1 VRPAST
7 ARADSGAD
15 LELELHPKQSLVFDS
30 PATEILYGG
39 AAGGGKSHLL
49 RVAMIAWCVAIQGL
63 QCYLFRRT
71 YPELISSHLEGPG
84 SFLEILAPWIEHGYA
99 KVNISSLDIQF
110 PANRSAIHLRHCQYE
125 TDLPKYQSAEI
136 HALGLDEVT
145 HFTERMYRF
154 LRSRV
159 RLGSLAIP
167 EVYRGRFPRVI
178 VASNPGGIG
187 HNWVKASWIDPKPAG
202 EVWRAPIAEGG
213 MLRQFIAARLEDN
226 PTLVEN
232 DPDYAAKLSGLGS
245 AELVRAMLEG
255 DWNIVAGGALDDVW
269 NPVRHVVS
277 PFPIPADWSVDRSFD
292 WGSSKPFSVG
302 WWAES
307 NGEEVEIPGR
317 GKVSFA
323 RGTLFRIA
331 ELYGWNGRPNEGCRK
346 IATEVARDI
355 LVAEKAM
362 GLAGRVAPGPADS
375 SIFAVENGTSIA
387 DDMARVGVQWI
398 PAEKGPGSRKN
409 GLERVRKFLKASL
422 SSPMEEPG
430 LLFFATCRHAIRTLP
445 TLPRDVRQVDDV
457 DSDAEDH
464 VFDET
469 RYRVMHKRR
478 AGGSLSSV
486 SLIGV

>member
-1 VRPAST
+1 
-7 ARADSGAD
+7 
-15 LELELHPKQSLVFDS
+15 
-30 PATEILYGG
+30 
-39 AAGGGKSHLL
+39 
-49 RVAMIAWCVAIQGL
+49 MIAWCVAIQGL

-307 NGEEVEIPGR
+307 NGEEVALRDGEKRSYP
-317 GKVSFA
+317 
-323 RGTLFRIA
+323 RGTLFQVG
-331 ELYGWNGRPNEGCRK
+331 ELYGWNGKANEGSRR
-346 IATEVARDI
+346 IATEIAREI
-355 LVAEKAM
+355 LSAEKAM
-362 GLAGRVAPGPADS
+362 GIHGRVRSGPADS
-375 SIFAVENGTSIA
+375 AIFAVENGTSIA
-387 DDMARVGVQWI
+387 DDMARVGVAWE
-398 PAEKGPGSRKN
+398 PCEKGPGSRAN
-409 GLERVRKFLKASL
+409 GLERVRQYLKASL
-422 SSPMEEPG
+422 ASPMEQPG
-430 LLFFATCRHAIRTLP
+430 LFFFSTCRHSIRTIP
-445 TLPRDVRQVDDV
+445 VLPRDAKKIDDV
-457 DSDAEDH
+457 DTDAEDH
-464 VFDET
+464 AFDMV
-469 RYRVMHKRR
+469 RYRVMNHRR
-478 AGGSLSSV
+478 EGAALSTV
-486 SLIGV
+486 GILGV